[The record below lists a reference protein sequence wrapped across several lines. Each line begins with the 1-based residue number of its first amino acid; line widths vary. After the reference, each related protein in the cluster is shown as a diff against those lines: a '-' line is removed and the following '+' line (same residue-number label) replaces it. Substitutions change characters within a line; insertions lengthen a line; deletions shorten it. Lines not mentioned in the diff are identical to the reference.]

1 MEILKKKDGLGYLI
15 KWIIRLGDIIT
26 INLAIIVLGWLIPVS
41 ISNQP
46 QLVETFLLINL
57 VYFITA
63 NLIPLQF
70 LQGHIVFFDKIIQK
84 SLSFITLYYILLS
97 AGLFLFRIGSLDFL
111 NWILYY
117 FGIAFIYLLWHI
129 IVRSAL
135 KWNRRRGHNYKRII
149 IAGTG
154 KGAIGIF
161 YELKSS
167 VYGYK
172 ILGQFGDNPIT
183 ECKELGYLG
192 RTSDIQQFCAD
203 NNVDEIYCSLPNNA
217 ETEIIQLVNFAE
229 RNMIRFFLIPD
240 FYGYIKRK
248 LVLHSLQSIPVIAIR
263 PEPLQKIYNR
273 ILKRAFDIAFSL
285 VVVITILP
293 VVYIVFGLLIKLTS
307 KGPILF
313 RQQRTGLHGK
323 VFNCYKFRT
332 MVLNE
337 EDNSQTT
344 WRKDPRITAVGAFM
358 RRTSIDELPQFINT
372 LIGNMSV
379 VGPRP
384 HMIQQTD
391 LYNQLIDRFMI
402 RHLIKPGITGW
413 AQISGYRGETR
424 TIEQMESR
432 FKKDVWYLENWSF
445 ALDIKIIA
453 VTIYQLIRGDE
464 NAF

>member
-1 MEILKKKDGLGYLI
+1 
-15 KWIIRLGDIIT
+15 
-26 INLAIIVLGWLIPVS
+26 
-41 ISNQP
+41 
-46 QLVETFLLINL
+46 
-57 VYFITA
+57 
-63 NLIPLQF
+63 
-70 LQGHIVFFDKIIQK
+70 
-84 SLSFITLYYILLS
+84 
-97 AGLFLFRIGSLDFL
+97 
-111 NWILYY
+111 
-117 FGIAFIYLLWHI
+117 
-129 IVRSAL
+129 
-135 KWNRRRGHNYKRII
+135 
-149 IAGTG
+149 
-154 KGAIGIF
+154 
-161 YELKSS
+161 
-167 VYGYK
+167 
-172 ILGQFGDNPIT
+172 
-183 ECKELGYLG
+183 
-192 RTSDIQQFCAD
+192 
-203 NNVDEIYCSLPNNA
+203 
-217 ETEIIQLVNFAE
+217 
-229 RNMIRFFLIPD
+229 MIRFFLIPD

-285 VVVITILP
+285 IVVISILP

-323 VFNCYKFRT
+323 VFTCYKFRT

>member
-1 MEILKKKDGLGYLI
+1 
-15 KWIIRLGDIIT
+15 
-26 INLAIIVLGWLIPVS
+26 
-41 ISNQP
+41 
-46 QLVETFLLINL
+46 
-57 VYFITA
+57 
-63 NLIPLQF
+63 
-70 LQGHIVFFDKIIQK
+70 
-84 SLSFITLYYILLS
+84 
-97 AGLFLFRIGSLDFL
+97 
-111 NWILYY
+111 
-117 FGIAFIYLLWHI
+117 
-129 IVRSAL
+129 
-135 KWNRRRGHNYKRII
+135 
-149 IAGTG
+149 
-154 KGAIGIF
+154 
-161 YELKSS
+161 
-167 VYGYK
+167 
-172 ILGQFGDNPIT
+172 
-183 ECKELGYLG
+183 
-192 RTSDIQQFCAD
+192 
-203 NNVDEIYCSLPNNA
+203 
-217 ETEIIQLVNFAE
+217 
-229 RNMIRFFLIPD
+229 MIRFFLIPD

-285 VVVITILP
+285 IVVITILP
-293 VVYIVFGLLIKLTS
+293 VVHIVFGLLIKLTS

-323 VFNCYKFRT
+323 VFTCYKFRT

>member
-1 MEILKKKDGLGYLI
+1 
-15 KWIIRLGDIIT
+15 
-26 INLAIIVLGWLIPVS
+26 
-41 ISNQP
+41 
-46 QLVETFLLINL
+46 
-57 VYFITA
+57 
-63 NLIPLQF
+63 
-70 LQGHIVFFDKIIQK
+70 
-84 SLSFITLYYILLS
+84 
-97 AGLFLFRIGSLDFL
+97 
-111 NWILYY
+111 
-117 FGIAFIYLLWHI
+117 
-129 IVRSAL
+129 
-135 KWNRRRGHNYKRII
+135 
-149 IAGTG
+149 
-154 KGAIGIF
+154 
-161 YELKSS
+161 
-167 VYGYK
+167 
-172 ILGQFGDNPIT
+172 
-183 ECKELGYLG
+183 
-192 RTSDIQQFCAD
+192 
-203 NNVDEIYCSLPNNA
+203 
-217 ETEIIQLVNFAE
+217 
-229 RNMIRFFLIPD
+229 MIRFFLIPD

-293 VVYIVFGLLIKLTS
+293 IVYIVFGLLIKLTS

-323 VFNCYKFRT
+323 VFTCYKFRT

-391 LYNQLIDRFMI
+391 LYNQVIDRFMI